1 MFEFAIFLGQ
11 TIDFYKY
18 VIMKNESLIANK
30 EIIWVQKKARRLMRY
45 STKKTTQKSSTRENP
60 LGERSLNR

>member
-45 STKKTTQKSSTRENP
+45 STKKNHAKKFY
-60 LGERSLNR
+60 